1 MTKIAAVILVGNAA
15 EAERQ
20 ARIALGK
27 GADLVE
33 LRLDEIVDLG
43 PKTIRHLAK
52 SLGEHA
58 IATNRSPGQGGAQRR
73 GGAPRSALMKEICGQ
88 RFAYVDLELE
98 EDGAGLDVLAR
109 VAHDHGTRVIVSH
122 HFAEAVE
129 VHRASE
135 TLEACAARGDIAKV
149 VTPVADF
156 EAAIQL
162 IDVARVRTDRPR
174 PMILIGTG
182 PAGMVTRALADA
194 LDQEIQ
200 YASWGNAAAPGQL
213 PLATAARL
221 RGREPII
228 LGLVGH
234 PLGHSLSP
242 LIHET
247 ALAALHLPAVYLP
260 FDIPLES
267 LDQFLLAVDRL
278 RIRGFNVTHPLKE
291 SLAQRVDELDADAER
306 LGAVNT
312 VVVQDSWTVG
322 HNTDVYGFR
331 VSLRALGLRVGDR
344 TALVVGAGGAARA
357 VVHVLLREGASVQV
371 TNRTIARA
379 EALADSFDDLV
390 AVVPM
395 ETLQRA
401 GPWDL
406 LVNATPIGMK
416 GAVAPGLPVPEAI
429 VAKAAFVYDLVYN
442 PTATPLLQAARRL
455 NRPGT
460 SGLDMLLH
468 QAAKAF
474 ELWTG
479 QSSPFDAMRRA
490 AKEALR

>member
-1 MTKIAAVILVGNAA
+1 MWFSSVSRRGAGISGCRFRKPLRSDDMTKVAAVILAGNAA
-15 EAERQ
+15 EVERQ
-20 ARIALGK
+20 SRIALGK

-33 LRLDEIVDLG
+33 LRLDAIADLG
-43 PKTIRHLAK
+43 PGTIRHLAK
-52 SLGEHA
+52 SLGEHT
-58 IATNRSPGQGGAQRR
+58 IATMRSPGQGGAQRR
-73 GGAPRSALMKEICGQ
+73 GRSPHSAVMREICGH

-98 EDGAGLDVLAR
+98 EDDAELDALAR
-109 VAHDHGTRVIVSH
+109 VAHDRGTKVIVSH
-122 HFAEAVE
+122 HFAEAVDIHRTSE
-129 VHRASE
+129 V
-135 TLEACAARGDIAKV
+135 LEACAARGDIAKV
-149 VTPVADF
+149 VAPVDDLDI
-156 EAAIQL
+156 AIHL
-162 IDVARVRTDRPR
+162 IDLARTKTDRAR
-174 PMILIGTG
+174 PIILIGTG
-182 PAGMVTRALADA
+182 ASGMVTRALADA
-194 LDQEIQ
+194 LGEEIQ
-200 YASWGNAAAPGQL
+200 YAAWGNAAAPGQL

-221 RGREPII
+221 RGREPIV

-234 PLGHSLSP
+234 PVGHSLSP
-242 LIHET
+242 VIHET
-247 ALAALHLPAVYLP
+247 ALAALNLPAVYLP
-260 FDIPLES
+260 FDIPPDS
-267 LDQFLLAVDRL
+267 IDPFLVAVDRL

-291 SLAQRVDELDADAER
+291 SIAQRVDELDAGAER

-312 VVVQDSWTVG
+312 VVVQDGWTVG

-344 TALVVGAGGAARA
+344 TALVVGA
-357 VVHVLLREGASVQV
+357 
-371 TNRTIARA
+371 
-379 EALADSFDDLV
+379 EALADSFDDSV

-416 GAVAPGLPVPEAI
+416 GVTPGLPVPEPI
-429 VAKAAFVYDLVYN
+429 IAKAAFVYDLVYN

-479 QSSPFDAMRRA
+479 KSSPFDAMRRA

>member
-1 MTKIAAVILVGNAA
+1 
-15 EAERQ
+15 
-20 ARIALGK
+20 
-27 GADLVE
+27 
-33 LRLDEIVDLG
+33 
-43 PKTIRHLAK
+43 
-52 SLGEHA
+52 
-58 IATNRSPGQGGAQRR
+58 
-73 GGAPRSALMKEICGQ
+73 MKEICDH

-98 EDGAGLDVLAR
+98 ADEAELDDLAR
-109 VAHDHGTRVIVSH
+109 VAHHHGAKVIVSH
-122 HFAEAVE
+122 HFAEAKD

-135 TLEACAARGDIAKV
+135 VLEACGARGDIAKV
-149 VTPVADF
+149 ATPIADF
-156 EAAIQL
+156 GTAIQL
-162 IDVARVRTDRPR
+162 IDLARARANRP
-174 PMILIGTG
+174 PPIVLIGTG
-182 PAGMVTRALADA
+182 TMGMVTRALTDA
-194 LDQEIQ
+194 LREEIQ
-200 YASWGNAAAPGQL
+200 YASWGSAAAPGQL

-221 RGREPII
+221 RGREPMI

-234 PLGHSLSP
+234 PLEHSLSP
-242 LIHET
+242 VIHET
-247 ALAALHLPAVYLP
+247 ALAALNLPAVYLP
-260 FDIPLES
+260 MDIPLDF
-267 LDQFLLAVDRL
+267 LDQFLLALDRL
-278 RIRGFNVTHPLKE
+278 HIRGFNVTHPLKE

-312 VVVQDSWTVG
+312 VVVRDGWTVG

-331 VSLRALGLRVGDR
+331 VSLRALGLRVGER

-379 EALADSFDDLV
+379 EALADSFDDPV

-395 ETLQRA
+395 EALQRA

-416 GAVAPGLPVPEAI
+416 GPAPGLPVPEAV

-479 QSSPFDAMRRA
+479 QSPPFDAMRRA
-490 AKEALR
+490 VKEALR

>member
-1 MTKIAAVILVGNAA
+1 MTKVAAVILGRNAS
-15 EAERQ
+15 EVERQ
-20 ARIALGK
+20 SRIALAK

-33 LRLDEIVDLG
+33 LRFDEIADLG
-43 PKTIRHLAK
+43 TETIRHLAK
-52 SLGEHA
+52 VVGEHA
-58 IATNRSPGQGGAQRR
+58 IATVRSHGQGGAQRR
-73 GGAPRSALMKEICGQ
+73 GRAPRSALMKEICGH

-98 EDGAGLDVLAR
+98 ADEAELDDLAR
-109 VAHDHGTRVIVSH
+109 VAHHHGAKVIVSH
-122 HFAEAVE
+122 HFAEATD

-135 TLEACAARGDIAKV
+135 VLEACGARGDIAKV
-149 VTPVADF
+149 ATPIADF
-156 EAAIQL
+156 GTAIQL
-162 IDVARVRTDRPR
+162 IDLARARANRP
-174 PMILIGTG
+174 PPIVLIGTG
-182 PAGMVTRALADA
+182 TMGMVTRALTDA
-194 LDQEIQ
+194 LREEIQ
-200 YASWGNAAAPGQL
+200 YASWGSAAAPGQL

-221 RGREPII
+221 RGREPMI

-234 PLGHSLSP
+234 PLEHSLSP
-242 LIHET
+242 MIHET
-247 ALAALHLPAVYLP
+247 ALAALNLPAVYLP
-260 FDIPLES
+260 MDIPLDF

-278 RIRGFNVTHPLKE
+278 HIRGFNVTHPLKE
-291 SLAQRVDELDADAER
+291 SLAQCVDELDADAER

-312 VVVQDSWTVG
+312 VVVRDGWTVG

-331 VSLRALGLRVGDR
+331 VSLRALGLRVGER

-379 EALADSFDDLV
+379 EALADSFDDPV

-395 ETLQRA
+395 EALQRA

-416 GAVAPGLPVPEAI
+416 GPTPGLPVPEAV

-479 QSSPFDAMRRA
+479 QSPPFDAMRRA
-490 AKEALR
+490 VKEALR

>member
-1 MTKIAAVILVGNAA
+1 MTKVAAVILVGNAA

-20 ARIALGK
+20 ARMAFGK

-33 LRLDEIVDLG
+33 LRLDSIAGLRTETV
-43 PKTIRHLAK
+43 RHLARA
-52 SLGEHA
+52 LGERA
-58 IATNRSPGQGGAQRR
+58 IATLRSQSQGGESRESRAGR
-73 GGAPRSALMKEICGQ
+73 GLLMREICGQ

-98 EDGAGLDVLAR
+98 ADAEGLDALAR
-109 VAHDHGTRVIVSH
+109 AASRHGTKVIVSH
-122 HFAEAVE
+122 HFAEAVD
-129 VHRASE
+129 VRNRVSKAIDAC
-135 TLEACAARGDIAKV
+135 EAHGDVAKV
-149 VTPVADF
+149 VLPVGDLDG
-156 EAAIQL
+156 AIQL
-162 IDVARVRTDRPR
+162 VDLARSRTAGRPL
-174 PMILIGTG
+174 ILIGTG
-182 PAGMVTRALADA
+182 PAGMLTRALAGA
-194 LDQEIQ
+194 MGAEIQ
-200 YASWGNAAAPGQL
+200 FAAWGRAATPGQFVL
-213 PLATAARL
+213 STAARL
-221 RGREPII
+221 RGREPTV

-234 PLGHSLSP
+234 PLEHSVSP
-242 LIHET
+242 VIHET
-247 ALAALHLPAVYLP
+247 ALAALDLPAVYLP
-260 FDIPLES
+260 FDLSPGSLEA
-267 LDQFLLAVDRL
+267 FWLAMDRL

-291 SLAQRVDELDADAER
+291 SVAQRVDEMDADAER

-312 VVVQDSWTVG
+312 VVVDDGWTNG

-331 VSLRALGLRVGDR
+331 VSLRALGLRVGGR
-344 TALVVGAGGAARA
+344 SALVVGAGGAAKA

-379 EALADSFDDLV
+379 DALADSFDEPV

-395 ETLQRA
+395 KVLERS

-416 GAVAPGLPVPEAI
+416 GIENRLPVPEAI
-429 VAKAAFVYDLVYN
+429 VAKAAFIYDLVYN
-442 PTATPLLQAARRL
+442 PTTTPLLLVAQRL

-479 QSSPFDAMRRA
+479 ASAPFDAMRRA